1 LRRPNDTAMA
11 PPDPGEATTLDDFIE
26 RLRLLKI
33 WAGSPSYEE
42 IAGRVKAAWVSA
54 GRPAAEVPGK
64 TTVVDCFRV
73 GRRRLDS
80 ELVVSVVT
88 ALHADPGYVNQ
99 WRQALQVISGGTLA
113 AAQVRVHDTLPQDL
127 PGFIGRAAEIDRIRR
142 AVRDGATVGDV
153 AVISALGGMAG
164 VGKTRLAV
172 HIGHVLSQEQ
182 RFDRVFFVNLRG
194 FHADPAQPPAEPA
207 AVLDGFLRL
216 LGMSGQQIPLL
227 PADRTAAF
235 GDRLAGIRSLVVL
248 DNAADEEQVRPLLPG
263 VPGCVTLVT
272 SRRALTGLDAA
283 HFDVDVFTPDES
295 SRFLAT
301 TAPRLP
307 VGDDPG
313 AAGRIARR
321 CGHLPLALA
330 LIAGHLRAKTGW
342 TLTDHADRLDELH
355 DARRLE
361 SEIELALEVSYR
373 SLPTGER
380 HLLRLLAQHPGQDI
394 DVHAAA
400 ALGATDLDTAGARLN
415 GLRTTHL
422 IQSAGSGRYVL
433 HDLVHAFAAA
443 RAADE
448 DRGVDRLAAVT
459 RLLDYYLAAAF
470 EAMNRLDPVGASRLP
485 HVAPSPVALPDLAE
499 PIGWLDAERANLVGA
514 VTLAADHG
522 WPAYAVNFGVVLF
535 RYLLGGHHLDAL
547 TVHGRAAQA
556 AERSGDRIARAGA
569 LADMSTAEVLLGR
582 HEAAVDHLEQARQI
596 FVQAGHAAGQAR
608 TLNNLAIAET
618 RLGRYQDAAKHLTD
632 SMELHRLRADS
643 AGQARALTNLG
654 NLESRMGHNER
665 AIMVYG
671 DALALYRGI
680 GDLSGEAGLL
690 TNLGE
695 AEVKLG
701 RYDDAEEH
709 LTPAL
714 ALHRELR
721 NAASEAA
728 TMDVFG
734 ILSAGRGDAERAVT
748 YHRDAMVL
756 FRRLGDRHGE
766 SCAHNGLGEA
776 ARVADRPDEAIVQ
789 HLAAYTIAAQADV
802 ADLEQQARAHAG
814 LADAHR
820 TRGDLPEARRR
831 YRQAWELWVELNSP
845 EAVRVAAIAATL
857 GEALTSAT
865 VSEAE
870 SPGTPTG
877 TNR

>member
-1 LRRPNDTAMA
+1 MA
-11 PPDPGEATTLDDFIE
+11 LPDPGEATTLDGFIE

-33 WAGSPSYEE
+33 WAGNPSYEE

-54 GRPAAEVPGK
+54 GRPAVEVPGK
-64 TTVVDCFRV
+64 TTVVDSFRL

-80 ELVVSVVT
+80 ELVVSVVA
-88 ALHADPGYVNQ
+88 ALHPDSGYVNQ
-99 WRQALQVISGGTLA
+99 WRQALRVISGETLA

-142 AVRDGATVGDV
+142 AVRDGATVGEV

-172 HIGHVLSQEQ
+172 HLGHLLSQEQ

-216 LGMSGQQIPLL
+216 LGMSGQQIPRLL
-227 PADRTAAF
+227 ADRAAAYRN
-235 GDRLAGIRSLVVL
+235 RLAGTRSLVVL

-272 SRRALTGLDAA
+272 SRRGLTGLDAT
-283 HFDVDVFTPDES
+283 HFDVGVFTPDES
-295 SRFLAT
+295 RRFLAT
-301 TAPRLP
+301 TVPRLP
-307 VGDDPG
+307 VGGDPG

-321 CGHLPLALA
+321 CGHLPLALV
-330 LIAGHLRAKTGW
+330 LIAGHTRAKPGW

-355 DARRLE
+355 GDRRLE

-373 SLPTGER
+373 SLPAGER

-400 ALGATDLDTAGARLN
+400 ALGATDLDTAGERLH

-422 IQSAGSGRYVL
+422 VQPAGPGRYVL

-448 DRGVDRLAAVT
+448 DRGVDRRAALT

-470 EAMNRLDPVGASRLP
+470 EAMNRLAPVGASRLP
-485 HVAPSPVALPDLAE
+485 QVTPSPVALPELAE

-522 WPAYAVNFGVVLF
+522 WPAHAVNFGAVLF

-556 AERSGDRIARAGA
+556 AEGSGDRIGHAGA

-582 HEAAVDHLEQARQI
+582 HEAAVGHLEQARQI
-596 FVQAGHAAGQAR
+596 FVQAGHTAGQAR

-618 RLGRYQDAAKHLTD
+618 RLGHYQDAAKHLTD
-632 SMELHRLRADS
+632 SLELHRLGADS
-643 AGQARALTNLG
+643 VGQARALTNLG

-665 AIMVYG
+665 AILVYG
-671 DALALYRGI
+671 DALALYREI
-680 GDLSGEAGLL
+680 GDRGGEAGLL

-701 RYDDAEEH
+701 HYDKAEEH

-734 ILSAGRGDAERAVT
+734 VLSTGRGDAQRAVT
-748 YHRDAMVL
+748 YHRDAMAL

-776 ARVADRPDEAIVQ
+776 ARVAERPDEAIVQ
-789 HLAAYTIAAQADV
+789 HLAAYTIAAQTDV

-814 LADAHR
+814 LADAHH

-831 YRQAWELWVELNSP
+831 YRLAWELWVELNSP
-845 EAVRVAAIAATL
+845 EADRVAAITATL
-857 GEALTSAT
+857 DEAPA
-865 VSEAE
+865 
-870 SPGTPTG
+870 
-877 TNR
+877 